1 VADFQHEDE
10 ILGKA
15 YDGRLMRRLLRYAFP
30 YKWRLILALFLS
42 LLLTAIFLAGPLL
55 IATAIDNGISR
66 SDAPFLAM
74 IMLMYLDSLVLQLAL
89 NYVNSYL
96 LISLGQKIM
105 LDLRMEVFIHLQR
118 MSLNFFDHN
127 PVGRLVTRVTSDIV
141 ALSDLLSM
149 GIVAVI
155 NDIFLICGLTIAM
168 LWINQRLAL
177 IPISS
182 IPLAVIV
189 LFIFKPRLR
198 NSYRLIR
205 QRLARL
211 NAYIQES
218 VAGIRV
224 TQVFNQEERMMNKF
238 KAFNQE
244 HYDANYKAIVY
255 FSVFMPII
263 AALSGISIG
272 LLFYYGVGEVI
283 RGTIELGL
291 LIAFLDYARHFFSP
305 IQDLTDKY
313 TIFQGAMASAERI
326 FRILDT
332 PEEIKDPVAP
342 KQLAICKGEITFDNV
357 WFSYPSAVSD
367 KGDLQPRIPGS
378 NSLTRKLPA
387 YNNEVDVL
395 KGISFTIKPGES
407 VALVGVSGGGKTTII
422 SLLSRFY
429 DLKKGRILID
439 GVDIKHIRQ
448 SDLRRQL
455 GIVLQDVFL
464 FSGNILE
471 NIRLNDAA
479 ISPEKVREVT
489 HYVNADI
496 FIEKL
501 PDKYLTRV
509 EERGTTLS
517 TGQRQ
522 LLSFARAM
530 AFDPKI
536 LILDEAT
543 SAVDVETEYY
553 IQEAIKKLIKSMTS
567 IIIAH
572 RLSTIQNVDR
582 IMVIHKGE
590 IRESGNHK
598 ELMSQRGIYYKLYR
612 MQYL

>member
-1 VADFQHEDE
+1 VVDYQHEDE

-15 YDGRLMRRLLRYAFP
+15 YDGRLMKRLLRYAFP
-30 YKWRLILALFLS
+30 YKWRLMMGIFLS
-42 LLLTAIFLAGPLL
+42 LILTGIFIAGPLL
-55 IATAIDNGISR
+55 IATAIDRGISR
-66 SDAPFLAM
+66 SDTLFVIM
-74 IMLMYLDSLVLQLAL
+74 VMLMYLDSLILQMAI
-89 NYVNSYL
+89 NYINSYL
-96 LISLGQKIM
+96 LISLGQRIM
-105 LDLRMEVFIHLQR
+105 LDLRMEVFTHLQK

-149 GIVAVI
+149 VIVAVI

-168 LWINQRLAL
+168 LWINPRLAL

-182 IPLAVIV
+182 IPLALIV

-211 NAYIQES
+211 NACIQES

-244 HYDANYKAIVY
+244 HYDANYKAIIY
-255 FSVFMPII
+255 FSVFMPLI

-272 LLFYYGVGEVI
+272 FLFYYGVGEVI
-283 RGTIELGL
+283 RGVIKLGI

-313 TIFQGAMASAERI
+313 SIFQGAMASAERI

-332 PEEIKDPVAP
+332 EEEIKDSVAP
-342 KQLAICKGEITFDNV
+342 KHLTICKGEITFDNV
-357 WFSYPSAVSD
+357 WFS
-367 KGDLQPRIPGS
+367 
-378 NSLTRKLPA
+378 

-407 VALVGVSGGGKTTII
+407 VALVGMSGGGKTTII

-429 DLKKGRILID
+429 DVKKGRILID
-439 GVDIKHIRQ
+439 GVDIRDIPQ
-448 SDLRRQL
+448 SELRRQL
-455 GIVLQDVFL
+455 GVVLQDVFL

-471 NIRLNDAA
+471 NIRLNEQS
-479 ISPEKVREVT
+479 ISLDRVKDIAQ
-489 HYVNADI
+489 YVNADK

-501 PDKYLTRV
+501 PDDYLTKV

-517 TGQRQ
+517 SGQRQ

-530 AFDPKI
+530 VFDPKI

-553 IQEAIKKLIKSMTS
+553 IQEATSKLIKSMTS

-572 RLSTIQNVDR
+572 RLSTIQNVNR
-582 IMVIHKGE
+582 ILVMHKGE
-590 IRESGNHK
+590 IREIGNHQ
-598 ELMSQRGIYYKLYR
+598 ELIAQKGIYYKLYQ